1 MHINQFIYIVLSM
14 VVEGHLVDTASE
26 QAVY

>member
-1 MHINQFIYIVLSM
+1 MHINQFIDIVLPM
-14 VVEGHLVDTASE
+14 VVEGHLVDPASE